1 MKATRF
7 GRVALTRGTLA
18 ACAGILLNF
27 LATTQVS
34 AAQGEDWLA
43 AQAQPDGAI
52 VTPTGLATPFQAT
65 AEALRALHASGVGD
79 RPEALAAQQYLAAE
93 SYHNTETLSR
103 KIIVATLIGADASVL
118 VQELIGS
125 QESTGGFGEL
135 ADYAATPL
143 DTAFALE
150 ALALTE
156 GSPEAIQKAVGYLLS
171 TQAQD
176 GSWHAGRNEPS
187 IYVTALAVRALGQL
201 KGRYSLETSLATA
214 QRFLLGQVHADGSWG
229 GSFNTALVL
238 LGLTPH
244 ISDISLLAASV
255 EALRN
260 RQAADGSWDGSVFA
274 TSLAL
279 RALTAY
285 TTRESAAFGV
295 GTGAVSG
302 QVVSADGGE
311 PLGGARVE
319 LATGLSAETGA
330 DGRFLLAGAPS
341 GTHTLLVTRLGYA
354 GYSAVANVS
363 SGAVTDMGQI
373 ALPAVA
379 DTGIVLGRVV
389 DGISGTVIDS
399 VRVSLAG
406 ASIGEVLSDARGD
419 FEFAGVSPGEYQ
431 LRFEKQ
437 GYHAA
442 ALPVTIGAGQ
452 AYNVTQ
458 ALVQEGAYL
467 DDAPADLT
475 GRVLDGNT
483 GEPLPGA
490 AFSLAAG
497 DTAQTDATGRFILAD
512 VERGTHSAE
521 LTASGY
527 AAQTYQFSFEP
538 GMRGELGDFSVYPA
552 PARSVPTSL
561 TLYGRVLNG
570 VDNVPVAGA
579 SITLLSDGSTVS
591 ADAEGRFTLADLSQ
605 TEFAIEI
612 SASGYV
618 ARTYTISVSAYG
630 EAAADFALSPLS
642 QEPDATSTR
651 IEGQVLDASTNE
663 PIPGAT
669 ISIVSLALS
678 TTTDAAGSY
687 ALSDIG
693 ELAFTVGMA
702 APGYQA
708 RSYVVELQGHGTY
721 RIDGAMQPLDPAEPP
736 RVQILSLVPVVG
748 RAGVDAA
755 LLFEAQ
761 LANLTDAPL
770 EVLLAGSAFDGG
782 GEAAGETRT
791 FAPDS
796 ETPEAHFAF
805 APHETKTVRVAWDT
819 AQHAPDA
826 YRVMLRAVGPGS
838 ISRDQPNG
846 RVLAETAAYGVVEAQ
861 SRFVG
866 ELIFDPPLTQAGAQT
881 PVKLSALVL
890 NTGNVPIATGAYTIT
905 VYDESGSAPL
915 HTASATVADLPV
927 ANHRIADFG
936 EWLPTAEGNL
946 PVVLRAA
953 DPALEGEVL
962 ASMYVGD
969 KASGSFTVDRQIVP
983 EGTQQVSAR
992 IDMQG
997 VDTSRG
1003 TGTDPLTFAVKEAV
1017 RKGGE
1022 FVASESLKWHRTSRC
1037 LGCHIQT
1044 QSLVGL
1050 ASSFEKAPIDE
1061 SAAKFLYNTI
1071 ASSQQ
1076 ADGGLRISHP
1086 QYTRTQTGLAGWA
1099 LTAWPNREEA
1109 FRTKYRAAKHMYDR
1123 RSQSGNRTWWSPDH
1137 SSGWWRSAD
1146 AQTATVVMAYADL
1159 LRGAEEIDLAQVEDY
1174 VLKQR
1179 GSLGDGTRPLDMELG
1194 PDGYLYIIK
1203 ASGVLVRIDPETGAV
1218 ETVASGLGINARGIA
1233 IGDAGEIYITGIDG
1247 RLIRR
1252 NPDGTVDQI
1261 WQGSGSLTD
1270 VDIGPD
1276 GFLYVAGYSLNQIL
1290 RISPQGAAEV
1300 LASGGQLGT
1309 PMGLAFGDDGALYV
1323 TNRSKYNIVRV
1334 EMSGEVSVFAD
1345 GLAYPPAW
1353 LARGHDGG
1361 FVYSS
1366 DPLNMV
1372 SQSTPRGLN
1381 YVSADGTVERLHAV
1395 NAIGVID
1402 YNGRI
1407 LGADWH
1413 NNTLYDIERV
1423 ALNTG
1428 MLATYRAQ
1436 MAYAA
1441 NYYLGV
1447 YRDGTG
1453 DNIRQATRLMGLAEI
1468 RSVVSDP
1475 SLLSSIDTAV
1485 AYIDTLL
1492 RNRQRADGGWGY
1504 YTWYPS
1510 DPMVTALVGLALE
1523 YQEPSAD
1530 DPVIRSSIQY
1540 LLNKQ
1545 GSDKAW
1551 RSNNNILST
1560 KLAATSLVMAYMP
1573 KALERLGGIDIDL
1586 HLSVPETVGLE
1597 SASIQP
1603 HAAQTDGA
1611 GNTEY
1616 LWRLTGVTAKTR
1628 NVDFDLTLHD
1638 MILGEQRKVANS
1650 AYLEFVNSFTGERL
1664 QLPLE
1669 VPTVKASSGLSLV
1682 VNVERDTYGADES
1695 VDILAHVANTGV
1707 APNSATV
1714 ELAVR
1719 AVGSAEPL
1727 VWLDPLEVDTLEPGA
1742 ARDLPNVWNTGRT
1755 FAGGYELYGRLVD
1768 GAGRVLNEAV
1778 DAFSIVHPTSA
1789 ATSIIATDKPVYAA
1803 WDRVELFGRLRNT
1816 ASNAILAPTVVE
1828 ISVFG
1833 PQGEQLMFTTD
1844 EVGELQ
1850 PEAYRDLNQFLSL
1863 ADAVSGTYPVR
1874 LTVKDAFSRAVLS
1887 QSETAFVV
1895 QRTAM
1900 QALVGEVNVSPR
1912 RVYQGDPTLCTQ
1924 TLTNRSASDV
1934 GDIAVERKLVR
1945 IEGEDV
1951 VTTRSDTVA
1960 LPAKSQNQDVSSIAT
1975 DDLALGTYACVLR
1988 AAVGGESA
1996 YLGTAGFEVMEP
2008 PIRIDAVLSSGDR
2021 GRVLI
2026 LLDGVPPS
2034 GTADPHGPK
2043 GAPSTE
2049 MQRAYLE
2056 GLLDEAGWSYTLVE
2070 TAEAFARELNSGGY
2084 AVYALFAEHEKLSEQ
2099 TQKALR
2105 EAVHR
2110 GEGLLLGGRHDQR
2123 NGRLEPALGIEYRGK
2138 LAGAQGVS
2146 VQESALHPAG
2156 GEDFMLADKALRIE
2170 LAGAEP
2176 LGSFSGASKVPAD
2189 GTAVTAYDYGEGR
2202 SVYVGYDLLAEAAL
2216 GEGDTLHGRLILAGL
2231 AHVHP
2236 EELEPFAGGVMPLRL
2251 VLTNEGIATPGR
2263 VLVRLPAGSAVVD
2276 ASAGAPDPDAAVPTW
2291 IWPYSLAEEQT
2302 VVLDLWVRLPEDGMA
2317 ISLEALVQ
2325 TGIEP
2330 EFEDYETVNLLIT
2343 PQLHTGLGAAIGELA
2358 AASDKALKTVL
2369 NDLRLAQRQLDAA
2382 DHEAALAYLLK
2393 ATDRLMDMPGAEAY
2407 SIRLMLDRA
2416 IWEVAL
2422 SIE

>member
-7 GRVALTRGTLA
+7 GRAALTRGTLA
-18 ACAGILLNF
+18 ACAGFLLNF
-27 LATTQVS
+27 LATTQVG
-34 AAQGEDWLA
+34 AAPGTDWLA

-65 AEALRALHASGVGD
+65 AEAVRALHADGAGG
-79 RPEALAAQQYLAAE
+79 RPEVLAAQQYLAAE
-93 SYHNTETLSR
+93 GYHTTETLSR
-103 KIIVATLIGADASVL
+103 KIIAATLVGADASVL
-118 VQELIGS
+118 VQELIAS

-135 ADYAATPL
+135 AGYAATPL

-150 ALALTE
+150 ALTLAG
-156 GSPEAIQKAVGYLLS
+156 GSPQAIQKSVGYLLS
-171 TQAQD
+171 NQAQD

-187 IYVTALAVRALGQL
+187 VYVTALAVRALGQL
-201 KGRYSLETSLATA
+201 AGQYSLGASLSAA
-214 QRFLLGQVHADGSWG
+214 QRFLLGQRHADGAWG
-229 GSFNTALVL
+229 ESFNTALVL
-238 LGLTPH
+238 LGLASH
-244 ISDISLLAASV
+244 ISDISLLAPSV
-255 EALRN
+255 EALRSG
-260 RQAADGSWDGSVFA
+260 QAVDGSWDGSVFA

-279 RALTAY
+279 RALSAY
-285 TTRESAAFGV
+285 AARENAAVGG

-302 QVVSADGGE
+302 RVVNAEGGE
-311 PLGGARVE
+311 PLGGARIE
-319 LATGLSAETGA
+319 LASGLSVESGA

-341 GTHTLLVTRLGYA
+341 GLHTLLVTRAGYA
-354 GYSAVANVS
+354 GYSAVATVS
-363 SGAVTDMGQI
+363 DGAITDMGEI

-379 DTGIVLGRVV
+379 DTGMVLGRVV
-389 DGISGTVIDS
+389 DGNSGSVIDL

-406 ASIGEVLSDARGD
+406 ASVGEVLSDARGE
-419 FEFAGVSPGEYQ
+419 FEFAGVPPGEYQ
-431 LRFEKQ
+431 LRFEKD

-442 ALPVTIGAGQ
+442 ALNVTIAAGRGH
-452 AYNVTQ
+452 NITQ
-458 ALVQEGAYL
+458 AIVQEGAYL
-467 DDAPADLT
+467 DDAPADLS

-490 AFSLAAG
+490 TFSLADGGA
-497 DTAQTDATGRFILAD
+497 AQTDETGRFVLPD
-512 VERGTHSAE
+512 VARGAHSAE
-521 LTASGY
+521 LAAPGY

-538 GMRGELGDFSVYPA
+538 GMRGELGDLSLYPA
-552 PARSVPTSL
+552 PAHSVPTTL
-561 TLYGRVLNG
+561 TLYGRVLDG
-570 VDNVPVAGA
+570 ADNAPVAGA
-579 SITLLSDGSTVS
+579 SVTLPSDGATVI

-651 IEGQVLDASTNE
+651 VEGQVLDASTKE

-669 ISIVSLALS
+669 ISIASLALS

-693 ELAFTVGMA
+693 ELTFTLSIT
-702 APGYQA
+702 APGYEA
-708 RSYVVELQGHGTY
+708 RSYGVELQGHGTY
-721 RIDGAMQPLDPAEPP
+721 RIDGSIQPLDSAEPP
-736 RVQILSLVPVVG
+736 RIQILSLVPVVG
-748 RAGVDAA
+748 QAGPDAA

-782 GEAAGETRT
+782 GEAAGEIIA
-791 FAPDS
+791 FAPDG
-796 ETPEAHFAF
+796 EIPEAHFSF
-805 APHETKTVRVAWDT
+805 APQETQTVRVAWDT

-826 YRVMLRAVGPGS
+826 YRVVLRAVEPGS
-838 ISRDQPNG
+838 ISRDQPDG
-846 RVLAETAAYGVVEAQ
+846 RVLAETAAYGVVEAE
-861 SRFVG
+861 SRFAG

-890 NTGNVPIATGAYTIT
+890 NTGNVQIATGAYTVT
-905 VYDESGSAPL
+905 VYDESGSTPL
-915 HTASATVADLPV
+915 HTASATVEDLPV
-927 ANHRIADFG
+927 ANHRIANFG

-962 ASMYVGD
+962 ADLYVGD
-969 KASGSFTVDRQIVP
+969 KASGSFTVDRHLVP

-992 IDMQG
+992 IAMQG

-1003 TGTDPLTFAVKEAV
+1003 SGTDPLLFAVKEAV

-1022 FVASESLKWHRTSRC
+1022 FVASESLRWHRTNRC

-1086 QYTRTQTGLAGWA
+1086 MYTRTQTGLAGWA
-1099 LTAWPNREEA
+1099 LTAWPDLEEA

-1123 RSQSGNRTWWSPDH
+1123 RRQSGTRTWWSADH
-1137 SSGWWRSAD
+1137 SSGWWRSTD
-1146 AQTATVVMAYADL
+1146 AQTATVVKAYADL
-1159 LRGAEEIDLAQVEDY
+1159 LRSADEIELAQVDDY
-1174 VLKQR
+1174 VLRQR
-1179 GSLGDGTRPLDMELG
+1179 GSLGDGSNPLDMEFG

-1203 ASGVLVRIDPETGAV
+1203 ANGVLVRIDPETGVV
-1218 ETVASGLGINARGIA
+1218 ETVANGLGINARGIA
-1233 IGDAGEIYITGIDG
+1233 IGDTGEIYITGTDG

-1252 NPDGTVDQI
+1252 NPDGTVDPI

-1300 LASGGQLGT
+1300 LAGGSQFGT

-1381 YVSADGTVERLHAV
+1381 YVSAEGTVERLHAA

-1402 YNGRI
+1402 HNGRI
-1407 LGADWH
+1407 LAADWH
-1413 NNTLYDIERV
+1413 NNVLYEVERV

-1428 MLATYRAQ
+1428 MLATYRGQ
-1436 MAYAA
+1436 LTYAA

-1447 YRDGTG
+1447 HRDGTS
-1453 DNIRQATRLMGLAEI
+1453 DNIRQATRLTGLAEI

-1475 SLLSSIDTAV
+1475 ALQSSIDTAIK
-1485 AYIDTLL
+1485 YIDTLL
-1492 RNRQRADGGWGY
+1492 RNRQRADGGWGF
-1504 YTWYPS
+1504 YTWNGS

-1530 DPVIRSSIQY
+1530 DPVIRASIQY
-1540 LLNKQ
+1540 LLNNQ
-1545 GSDKAW
+1545 GIDKAW
-1551 RSNNNILST
+1551 RSYNNVLTT

-1573 KALERLGGIDIDL
+1573 KALERLGGLDVDL
-1586 HLSVPETVGLE
+1586 HLSLPETVGIE
-1597 SASIQP
+1597 NASIQP
-1603 HAAQTDGA
+1603 HAVQTDGV

-1616 LWRLTGVTAKTR
+1616 LWRFTGVTARTR

-1650 AYLEFVNSFTGERL
+1650 AYLEFANSFTSERL

-1682 VNVERDTYGADES
+1682 VNVERDTYGADEP
-1695 VDILAHVANTGV
+1695 VDILAHVANAGV
-1707 APNSATV
+1707 TPNSGTV

-1719 AVGSAEPL
+1719 AAGATEPL
-1727 VWLDPLEVDTLEPGA
+1727 VWIDPLAVDTLEPGA
-1742 ARDLPNVWNTGRT
+1742 ARDLPGNWNTGRT
-1755 FAGGYELYGRLVD
+1755 FAGAYELYGRVVD
-1768 GAGRVLNEAV
+1768 GAGRVLDEAV
-1778 DAFSIVHPTSA
+1778 DSFSIVHPTLA
-1789 ATSIIATDKPVYAA
+1789 AASTIATDKPVYAA
-1803 WDRVELFGRLRNT
+1803 WDRVELFGRIHNT
-1816 ASNAILAPTVVE
+1816 AHNAILAPTVGE
-1828 ISVFG
+1828 ITVRN
-1833 PQGEQLMFTTD
+1833 PQGEQLLVTTD

-1850 PEAYRDLNQFLSL
+1850 PQAYRDVPQFLTL
-1863 ADAVSGTYPVR
+1863 AEAVGGTYTVR
-1874 LTVKDAFSRAVLS
+1874 LIVKDAFNRAVLS
-1887 QSETAFVV
+1887 QSETSFVV

-1900 QALVGEVNVSPR
+1900 QALAGEVSVSPR
-1912 RVYQGDPTLCTQ
+1912 RVYQGDSTLCTQ
-1924 TLTNRSASDV
+1924 TLINRSAADLE
-1934 GDIAVERKLVR
+1934 GIAVERSLVR
-1945 IEGEDV
+1945 VAGEGLLNA
-1951 VTTRSDTVA
+1951 RSETVA
-1960 LPAKSQNQDVSSIAT
+1960 LAGKALNQDVSSIAT
-1975 DDLALGTYACVLR
+1975 TDLALGEYACVLR
-1988 AAVGGESA
+1988 ASVAGESA

-2008 PIRIDAVLSSGDR
+2008 PIRIDTVLSYGDR
-2021 GRVLI
+2021 GRALI
-2026 LLDGVPPS
+2026 LVDGVPPS
-2034 GTADPHGPK
+2034 GTDDPHGPQ
-2043 GAPSTE
+2043 GAPTTS

-2056 GLLDEAGWSYTLVE
+2056 SLLDDAGWSYTIVE
-2070 TAEAFARELNSGGY
+2070 TAEAFTRELNSGGY
-2084 AVYALFAEHEKLSEQ
+2084 AVYALFSEHEKLPEP
-2099 TQKALR
+2099 TQKVLR

-2146 VQESALHPAG
+2146 MQESALHPAAG
-2156 GEDFMLADKALRIE
+2156 DDFVLADKALRVD
-2170 LAGAEP
+2170 LAGAEA
-2176 LGSFSGASKVPAD
+2176 LGSFSGVSMVPGE

-2202 SVYVGYDLLAEAAL
+2202 SVYVGYDLLAEATL
-2216 GEGDTLHGRLILAGL
+2216 GEGDTLHSRLILAGL
-2231 AHVHP
+2231 AYVHP
-2236 EELEPFAGGVMPLRL
+2236 ETLESFAGGVMPLRL

-2276 ASAGAPDPDAAVPTW
+2276 ASAGAADPDAAVPTW
-2291 IWPYSLAEEQT
+2291 VWPYTLTEEQT
-2302 VVLDLWVRLPEDGMA
+2302 AVLDLWVRLPEDGSA
-2317 ISLEALVQ
+2317 ISIEALVQ
-2325 TGIEP
+2325 TGTEP
-2330 EFEDYETVNLLIT
+2330 EFEDYEIVNLLLT
-2343 PQLHTGLGAAIGELA
+2343 PQLHAGLGAAVSALD
-2358 AASDKALKTVL
+2358 AASDKALKPVL
-2369 NDLRLAQRQLDAA
+2369 NDVRLAQRQLDAA
-2382 DHEAALAYLLK
+2382 DYEGALAHLLK
-2393 ATDRLMDMPGAEAY
+2393 ATDRLTDMSSAEAY
-2407 SIRLMLDRA
+2407 PIRLMLDRV
-2416 IWEVAL
+2416 IREVAL
-2422 SIE
+2422 LIE